1 MELSKKETNYEHE
14 HLENTLHV
22 IRTKI
27 SELGQEFYDKEEKI
41 QEFKE
46 LIWDSKHDMDPTEM
60 RFMMAESDSEVLKM
74 ERKSKYFQ
82 TLFRIQNKPYF
93 GKIIFQDQHAK
104 EEIYIGI
111 THVEDDLNYYVHDW
125 RSPICS
131 LFYDYEIGPA
141 HYLSPD
147 GMVTGELKVK
157 RQYQIENGEL
167 KGIFDTSMNI
177 QDEILQQVLAED
189 SNDKMK
195 NIVNTIQ
202 QEQNQ
207 VIRNTDDKNLRY
219 VGKEPDNYI
228 VEKQV

>member
-82 TLFRIQNKPYF
+82 NI
-93 GKIIFQDQHAK
+93 
-104 EEIYIGI
+104 
-111 THVEDDLNYYVHDW
+111 EDCNSSLHQTTTSPLTAEPIKVLHD
-125 RSPICS
+125 
-131 LFYDYEIGPA
+131 
-141 HYLSPD
+141 
-147 GMVTGELKVK
+147 
-157 RQYQIENGEL
+157 
-167 KGIFDTSMNI
+167 
-177 QDEILQQVLAED
+177 
-189 SNDKMK
+189 
-195 NIVNTIQ
+195 
-202 QEQNQ
+202 
-207 VIRNTDDKNLRY
+207 
-219 VGKEPDNYI
+219 
-228 VEKQV
+228 